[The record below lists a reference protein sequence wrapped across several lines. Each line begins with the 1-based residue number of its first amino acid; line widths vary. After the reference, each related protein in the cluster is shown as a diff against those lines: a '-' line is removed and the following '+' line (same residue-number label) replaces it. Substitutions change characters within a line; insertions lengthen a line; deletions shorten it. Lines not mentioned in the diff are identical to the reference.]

1 MWQILTFCKLAE
13 LGTTNQLSCCA
24 LRPNSFMFWIV
35 HGGGAAVS
43 VVFLSVKYMTYTPC
57 LFTNWTILNEGVS
70 LVISSVRLSPPC
82 SSSALKTKKD
92 TQLWRHF
99 PTMHGD
105 ARELHEAGSVTR
117 LWESCL
123 HLYSLFSFSSLLLVG
138 VVFEWETRYNVHWLK
153 FLEQQFAG
161 VRNLQ
166 RRDVVWWLTV
176 MTPWK
181 KKRQILNCI
190 TLLLS

>member
-1 MWQILTFCKLAE
+1 MEEEQQFLWFSCLSNTWPTHLVYSQTEQYSTKVSRLLFLQSDYLHLVVRPRWRQRRTHNCDATFPQCT
-13 LGTTNQLSCCA
+13 G
-24 LRPNSFMFWIV
+24 M
-35 HGGGAAVS
+35 
-43 VVFLSVKYMTYTPC
+43 
-57 LFTNWTILNEGVS
+57 
-70 LVISSVRLSPPC
+70 
-82 SSSALKTKKD
+82 
-92 TQLWRHF
+92 
-99 PTMHGD
+99 
-105 ARELHEAGSVTR
+105 RELHEAGSVTR

-123 HLYSLFSFSSLLLVG
+123 HLYSLFSSLSLLLVG

-181 KKRQILNCI
+181 KKQIFNCI